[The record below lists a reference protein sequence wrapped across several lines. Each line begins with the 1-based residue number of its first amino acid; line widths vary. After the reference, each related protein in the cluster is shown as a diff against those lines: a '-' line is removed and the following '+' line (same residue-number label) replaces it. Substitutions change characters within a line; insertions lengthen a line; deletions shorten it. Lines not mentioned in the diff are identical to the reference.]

1 MPVIAGELLF
11 AGDAGDEPSDEG
23 SAGAVESSTYDAEL
37 VEQLLTFPAASVAV
51 ALNVVVVSS
60 ETATVIPGEAK
71 AAAEP
76 VAVGEPVHVAVV

>member
-1 MPVIAGELLF
+1 MF

-37 VEQLLTFPAASVAV
+37 VEQPLTFPAASVAV

-60 ETATVIPGEAK
+60 ETETVIPGEAN
-71 AAAEP
+71 AAAVP
-76 VAVGEPVHVAVV
+76 VAVGDPVQAAVV